1 MLKDFLRMNVMV
13 AARFCIS
20 TAMRFVPL
28 ATFIGKPKAIN
39 IVIVIIE
46 PPPARVLMIP
56 TAVPEIS
63 KTITICQSIL
73 FSFRF

>member
-1 MLKDFLRMNVMV
+1 MLNDFLRMNVTV
-13 AARFCIS
+13 AAKFCIK
-20 TAMRFVPL
+20 TAMRFVPF

-46 PPPARVLMIP
+46 PPPASVFMIP

-63 KTITICQSIL
+63 KTTTICQSIFL
-73 FSFRF
+73 P